1 MIHAPE
7 KIRNIAVVG
16 HQGSGKT
23 TLVEAL
29 AYVGKLIDRKGSIE
43 TKNTISDFLDDEK
56 KRQTSLSASI
66 IPLEYKD
73 YKFNF
78 IDLPGN
84 DDFVYELLGVS
95 RLIKGAVL
103 VIDATKGVQIGTI
116 KNFKNLKKH
125 GVPIFIY
132 VNKMD
137 REDIDFQKLT
147 DEIQRELSKN
157 CVPFSY
163 PIGHESNFDGFI
175 SIPDMKARKFN
186 GTNCVDDVIY
196 QEKRQIV
203 FELHNRLSEAVA
215 STSDEL
221 LEKFFSGEPLTNQ
234 EIKDGLRMGVLN
246 GELYPIIAG
255 SALKSIGIHSL
266 LDMFIDYLPSPKD
279 LKPIPA
285 DDENG
290 NNIEVKTDVNDPVSL
305 CIFKN
310 LYNPYQGLISIFK
323 VNSGVLH
330 VGDEVYCPN
339 NGKNYRISSLF
350 DICGEKLTP
359 IEEASAGD
367 IAALTKLDG
376 LRLSYTL
383 CSPKRI
389 VRFHPVKY
397 PSATYLRGIVPAS
410 KNDSD
415 RLFPAMERLQLE
427 DPTIFFEKN
436 VITNQILAGSLSSSH
451 LQYVLDKVKETNK
464 ISFSIEKPKVV
475 YKETITK
482 KGEAEGRYIKQS
494 GGSGYYGVVDMAF
507 EPADE
512 ISFESTVFGGHIDKG
527 YFPAVEKGFYE
538 ALEHGGLIQAPV
550 IKVKA
555 ILKDGKQHTVDSNE
569 MAFKNAAILAFRE
582 AYKDCAPVLLEPY
595 DRLLVNI
602 TSDYLGAV
610 LSDLSKRRGK
620 ILSTDEGDEGTL
632 DVTAV
637 VPEAEIQEYANE
649 LKSITKGTGF
659 FNLEFEDYEIVPQN
673 LADQIIKE
681 HKN

>member
-56 KRQTSLSASI
+56 KKQTSLSASI

-147 DEIQRELSKN
+147 DDIQRELSKN

-175 SIPDMKARKFN
+175 NIPDMKARKFN

-290 NNIEVKTDVNDPVSL
+290 NSIEVRTDLNDPVSL

-569 MAFKNAAILAFRE
+569 MAFKNAAVLAFRE

-595 DRLLVNI
+595 DKLLVNI

-659 FNLEFEDYEIVPQN
+659 FNLEFEDYEVVPQN
-673 LADQIIKE
+673 LAEQIIKE
-681 HKN
+681 HKK

>member
-29 AYVGKLIDRKGSIE
+29 AYVGKLIDRKGNIE

-56 KRQTSLSASI
+56 KKQTSLSASI

-147 DEIQRELSKN
+147 DDIQRELSKN

-234 EIKDGLRMGVLN
+234 EIKDGLRIGVLN

-290 NNIEVKTDVNDPVSL
+290 NSIEVRTDVNDPVSL

-507 EPADE
+507 EPANE

-569 MAFKNAAILAFRE
+569 MAFKNAAVLAFRE

-595 DRLLVNI
+595 DKLLVNI

-659 FNLEFEDYEIVPQN
+659 FNLEFEDYEVVPQN
-673 LADQIIKE
+673 LAEQIIKE
-681 HKN
+681 HKK

>member
-290 NNIEVKTDVNDPVSL
+290 NSIEVKTDINDPVSL

-464 ISFSIEKPKVV
+464 ISFSIEKPKVG

-512 ISFESTVFGGHIDKG
+512 TSFESTVFGGHIDKG

-610 LSDLSKRRGK
+610 LTDLSKRRGK

>member
-56 KRQTSLSASI
+56 KKQTSLSASI
-66 IPLEYKD
+66 IPLEYKG

-147 DEIQRELSKN
+147 DDIQRELSKN

-290 NNIEVKTDVNDPVSL
+290 NSIEVRTDVNDPVSL

-569 MAFKNAAILAFRE
+569 MAFKNAAVLAFRE

-595 DRLLVNI
+595 DKLLVNI

-659 FNLEFEDYEIVPQN
+659 FNLEFEDYEVVPQN
-673 LADQIIKE
+673 LAEQIIKE
-681 HKN
+681 HKK

>member
-290 NNIEVKTDVNDPVSL
+290 NSIEVKTDINDPVSL

-376 LRLSYTL
+376 LKLSYTL

-464 ISFSIEKPKVV
+464 ISFSIEKPKVG

-512 ISFESTVFGGHIDKG
+512 TSFESTVFGGHIDKG

-610 LSDLSKRRGK
+610 LTDLSKRRGK

>member
-43 TKNTISDFLDDEK
+43 TKDTISDFLDDEK
-56 KRQTSLSASI
+56 KKQTSLSASI

-147 DEIQRELSKN
+147 DDIQRELSKN

-290 NNIEVKTDVNDPVSL
+290 NSIEVRTDLNDPVSL

-569 MAFKNAAILAFRE
+569 MAFKNAAVLAFRE

-595 DRLLVNI
+595 DKLLVNI

-659 FNLEFEDYEIVPQN
+659 FNLEFEDYEVVPQN
-673 LADQIIKE
+673 LAEQIIKE
-681 HKN
+681 HKK

>member
-56 KRQTSLSASI
+56 KKQTSLSASI

-147 DEIQRELSKN
+147 DDIQRELSKN

-290 NNIEVKTDVNDPVSL
+290 NSIEVRTDVNDPVSL

-569 MAFKNAAILAFRE
+569 MAFKNAAVLAFRE

-595 DRLLVNI
+595 DKLLVNI

-659 FNLEFEDYEIVPQN
+659 FNLEFEDYEVVPQN
-673 LADQIIKE
+673 LAEQIIKE
-681 HKN
+681 HKK

>member
-1 MIHAPE
+1 MIHTPE

-29 AYVGKLIDRKGSIE
+29 AYVGKLVERKGSIE
-43 TKNTISDFLDDEK
+43 AKNTISDFLDDEK

-66 IPLEYKD
+66 VPIEYKD

-116 KNFKNLKKH
+116 KTFKNLKKH
-125 GVPIFIY
+125 GVPIFLY

-147 DEIQRELSKN
+147 DDIQTQLSKN

-163 PIGHESNFDGFI
+163 PIGHEADFDGFI
-175 SIPDMKARKFN
+175 NIPDMKARKFN

-196 QEKRQIV
+196 QEKRQVV

-234 EIKDGLRMGVLN
+234 EIKEGLRIGVLN
-246 GELYPIIAG
+246 GELYPIIVG

-279 LKPIPA
+279 LRPIPA

-290 NNIEVKTDVNDPVSL
+290 AHIDVKTDISDPASL

-323 VNSGVLH
+323 MNSGTLH

-339 NGKNYRISSLF
+339 NGKTYRISTLF

-359 IEEASAGD
+359 IEEVSAGD

-376 LRLSYTL
+376 LKLSYTL

-389 VRFHPVKY
+389 VRFHPVRY

-415 RLFPAMERLQLE
+415 RLFPAMERMQLE

-451 LQYVLDKVKETNK
+451 LQYVLDKVRETNK
-464 ISFSIEKPKVV
+464 INFTVEKPKVV

-507 EPADE
+507 EPAE
-512 ISFESTVFGGHIDKG
+512 ETSFESTVFGGHIDKG
-527 YFPAVEKGFYE
+527 YFPAVEKGFLE

-569 MAFKNAAILAFRE
+569 MAFKNAAVLAFRN

-595 DRLLVNI
+595 DRLTVNV
-602 TSDYLGAV
+602 TSDYLGTV

-659 FNLEFEDYEIVPQN
+659 FNLEFEDYEVVPQN
-673 LADQIIKE
+673 LADQIIRENQK
-681 HKN
+681 

>member
-56 KRQTSLSASI
+56 KKQTSLSASI

-147 DEIQRELSKN
+147 DDIQRELSKN

-290 NNIEVKTDVNDPVSL
+290 NSIEVRTDLNDPVSL

-569 MAFKNAAILAFRE
+569 MAFKNAAVLAFRE

-595 DRLLVNI
+595 DKLLVNI
-602 TSDYLGAV
+602 TSDYLGAI

-659 FNLEFEDYEIVPQN
+659 FNLEFEDYEVVPQN
-673 LADQIIKE
+673 LAEQIIKE
-681 HKN
+681 HKK

>member
-56 KRQTSLSASI
+56 KKQTSLSASI

-163 PIGHESNFDGFI
+163 PIGHDSNFDGFI

-290 NNIEVKTDVNDPVSL
+290 NSIEVKTDVNDPVSL

>member
-43 TKNTISDFLDDEK
+43 TKDTISDFLDDEK
-56 KRQTSLSASI
+56 KKQTSLSASI

-147 DEIQRELSKN
+147 DDIQRELSKN

-290 NNIEVKTDVNDPVSL
+290 NSIEVRTDVNDPVSL

-569 MAFKNAAILAFRE
+569 MAFKNAAVLAFRE

-595 DRLLVNI
+595 DKLLVNI

-659 FNLEFEDYEIVPQN
+659 FNLEFEDYEVVPQN
-673 LADQIIKE
+673 LAEQIIKE
-681 HKN
+681 HKK

>member
-163 PIGHESNFDGFI
+163 PIGHESNFNGFI

-255 SALKSIGIHSL
+255 SALNSIGIHSL

-290 NNIEVKTDVNDPVSL
+290 NSIEVKTDINDPVSL

-464 ISFSIEKPKVV
+464 ISFSIEKPKVG

-512 ISFESTVFGGHIDKG
+512 TSFESTVFGGHIDKG

-610 LSDLSKRRGK
+610 LTDLSKRRGK

>member
-163 PIGHESNFDGFI
+163 PIGHDSNFDGFI

-290 NNIEVKTDVNDPVSL
+290 NSIEVKTDVNDPVSL

>member
-290 NNIEVKTDVNDPVSL
+290 NSIEVKTDVNDPVSL

>member
-56 KRQTSLSASI
+56 KKQTSLSASI

-147 DEIQRELSKN
+147 DDIQRELSKN

-290 NNIEVKTDVNDPVSL
+290 NSIEVRTDLNDPVSL

-569 MAFKNAAILAFRE
+569 MAFKNAAVLAFRE

-595 DRLLVNI
+595 DKLLVNI

-659 FNLEFEDYEIVPQN
+659 FNLEFEDYEVVPQN
-673 LADQIIKE
+673 LAEQIIKE
-681 HKN
+681 HKK